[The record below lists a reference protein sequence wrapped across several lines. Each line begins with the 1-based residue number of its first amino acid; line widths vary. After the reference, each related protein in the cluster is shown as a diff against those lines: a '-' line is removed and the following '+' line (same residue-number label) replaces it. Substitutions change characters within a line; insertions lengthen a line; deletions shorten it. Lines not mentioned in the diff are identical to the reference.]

1 MTEPTNQHPAPVHD
15 LKARPIRLPA
25 PDAAEPPAPSQRVP
39 PRSRAGGLWGVV
51 VTFAPVLLLLVIFIL
66 QNGAR
71 SDVHYL
77 GAHGHLPMGLALLLA
92 AIFGMLVVAVPMGV
106 RIAQLRRVA
115 ARRRGRMSTP
125 ARKRADS

>member
-1 MTEPTNQHPAPVHD
+1 
-15 LKARPIRLPA
+15 
-25 PDAAEPPAPSQRVP
+25 
-39 PRSRAGGLWGVV
+39 
-51 VTFAPVLLLLVIFIL
+51 
-66 QNGAR
+66 
-71 SDVHYL
+71 
-77 GAHGHLPMGLALLLA
+77 MGLALLLA